1 MQVTV
6 SSRHTDVSEALRVA
20 ANEKIGRLS
29 RFLTPL
35 DRAEVH
41 FYEER
46 NPRIADR
53 EVCEVTLEGRGHRVF
68 CKVAAPDGF
77 AAIDLAVTKLE
88 QQLHRIKTRQVD
100 RQHAGS
106 RY

>member
-6 SSRHTDVSEALRVA
+6 SSRHTDVSDALRVT
-20 ANEKIGRLS
+20 ANQKIGRLS
-29 RFLTPL
+29 RYLAPL

-53 EVCEVTLEGRGHRVF
+53 EVCEVTLQGRGHRVF
-68 CKVAAPDGF
+68 CKAAAPDGF

-88 QQLHRIKTRQVD
+88 HQLHRIKSRNLD
-100 RQHAGS
+100 RFQAGS
-106 RY
+106 RT